1 MLLEVD
7 ELKWSEFIS
16 IYDKG
21 SLFVEPVWLS
31 ITATNFEYGL
41 KYYIWT
47 EGTEEVIGFPIFY
60 KDKTI
65 KAPTNFH
72 FFPLVT
78 AKGTEEQKSKA
89 FIRSIESLKH
99 RFASIRLKM
108 EIDFPYQKELG
119 HLDFNIAEK
128 FTYIKNLT
136 DLNYSRNIFRMIKK
150 AKQQN
155 YTTSLST
162 CFENSFSKI
171 WESNKGYLLG
181 SNKRQFFSFFFAL
194 IEKNF
199 SQIFDLHQDDVHI
212 TSLLVIEDQNRKVV
226 YTYLISIPD
235 KKKYPEAQTMLYD
248 YCMSYY
254 KNKAYLFCDLCGA
267 NLPSVAKFKS
277 KFNGSLQSYQYVVY
291 NSGYFSKIEDYIK
304 KLIKRW

>member
-16 IYDKG
+16 IYGKG
-21 SLFVEPVWLS
+21 SLFVEPLWLS

-41 KYYIWT
+41 KYFIWT

-60 KDKTI
+60 KGKTI

-78 AKGTEEQKSKA
+78 AKGTEEQKSKV

-119 HLDFNIAEK
+119 HLGFNVAEK
-128 FTYIKNLT
+128 FTYIKRLDN
-136 DLNYSRNIFRMIKK
+136 LNYSRNILRMIKK
-150 AKQQN
+150 AKQQD
-155 YTTSLST
+155 YTASLST
-162 CFENSFSKI
+162 SFESSFSKI

-181 SNKRQFFSFFFAL
+181 SNKRQIFNFFSAL
-194 IEKNF
+194 IKKNF
-199 SQIFDLHQDDVHI
+199 SQILDLHQGDI
-212 TSLLVIEDQNRKVV
+212 RIASLFVIEDQNRKVV

-248 YCMSYY
+248 YGMSLY
-254 KNKAYLFCDLCGA
+254 KSKGFLFCDLCGA
-267 NLPSVAKFKS
+267 NLPSVAKFKA
-277 KFNGSLQSYQYVVY
+277 KFNGDLERYQYAVY
-291 NSGYFSKIEDYIK
+291 NSSYFSKIEDYIK
-304 KLIKRW
+304 KLIRSW

>member
-16 IYDKG
+16 IYGKG

-72 FFPLVT
+72 FFPLVV

-89 FIRSIESLKH
+89 FISSVENLKH
-99 RFASIRLKM
+99 RFGSIRLKM
-108 EIDFPYQKELG
+108 EIDFPYQKELECLG
-119 HLDFNIAEK
+119 FNVAEK
-128 FTYIKNLT
+128 FTYIKSLNE
-136 DLNYSRNIFRMIKK
+136 LNYSRNIFRMIKK
-150 AKQQN
+150 AKQQS

-162 CFENSFSKI
+162 SFESSFSKI

-181 SNKRQFFSFFFAL
+181 SNKRQFSSFFFAL

-199 SQIFDLHQDDVHI
+199 SQILDLHEDDFHVA
-212 TSLLVIEDQNRKVV
+212 SLLVIEDQNRKVV

-235 KKKYPEAQTMLYD
+235 KKKYPGAQAMLYD
-248 YCMSYY
+248 YGMSLY
-254 KNKAYLFCDLCGA
+254 KSKGFLFCDLCGA
-267 NLPSVAKFKS
+267 NLPNVSKFKA
-277 KFNGSLQSYQYVVY
+277 KFNGDLERYQYAVY
-291 NSGYFSKIEDYIK
+291 NSSYFSKIEDYIK
-304 KLIKRW
+304 KLIRR